1 MEEKKRLVSANEYV
15 KPTCDKDW
23 LQVSKVWHHE
33 KDSSRP
39 DRDPSNLKKKFLD
52 LASKSDNDKVD
63 GDLVKKI
70 RLYEME
76 ECKRNSVES
85 SARAVSCA
93 CLLLLSFSW
102 KTACVLLIV
111 AHRNCLAMNFL
122 VFCITATLSEHHQHH
137 E

>member
-1 MEEKKRLVSANEYV
+1 MEEKKRLVSANEYI

-39 DRDPSNLKKKFLD
+39 DRDPNNLKKKFLD
-52 LASKSDNDKVD
+52 LASKSDDDKID

-76 ECKRNSVES
+76 ECRRNSVES

-102 KTACVLLIV
+102 NTACYCSLLLTEIVLP
-111 AHRNCLAMNFL
+111 
-122 VFCITATLSEHHQHH
+122 
-137 E
+137 